1 MVKQFLKKGWTG
13 FFGSV
18 SLQLPFR
25 EQNNEK
31 FWADY
36 SEIFRE
42 DNGKEKITF
51 GNVLD
56 PWGIL
61 TFDFPAIK
69 AIGS

>member
-1 MVKQFLKKGWTG
+1 M
-13 FFGSV
+13 